1 MAKEKAKK
9 FSWKDLCMSTKN
21 CEESNECKGNSGMGG
36 ALYGLGFIGA
46 LVYNVQTAVG
56 IVGIFIGILKSIVWP
71 VFVVYGLLKF
81 LGM

>member
-9 FSWKDLCMSTKN
+9 FNLKDLCMSTKG
-21 CEESNECKGNSGMGG
+21 CEDKCNNSGTGS
-36 ALYGLGFIGA
+36 ALYCLGFIGA

-56 IVGIFIGILKSIVWP
+56 VVGIFIGILKSIVWP